1 MGGRNS
7 KLVSNQLGALET
19 KIKDLSN
26 SVYQIQDDINNLPK
40 NYMAQSDFD
49 NRIQRVEEDSVC
61 ASQQLTQLLELT
73 KEQQQVILDLGDQYT
88 QVCDICDSQQESVE
102 LIDSRCKEKLALYE
116 VEMSEAAKKMDEVE
130 KGVLRTSELARI
142 MGIRKTESMIKKE
155 RVTPSTT
162 KKSEKKTVEKAKPRE
177 NASVK
182 KSVTK
187 SGKKSQKKASVL
199 KLQTNENDAGAML
212 KIENQA
218 IAAAL
223 AAGKRSERKSTHKE
237 SLSKCDFNIF

>member
-40 NYMAQSDFD
+40 NYMVQSDFD
-49 NRIQRVEEDSVC
+49 NRIQKVEDDSVC

-116 VEMSEAAKKMDEVE
+116 VEISEAAKKMDEVE

-155 RVTPSTT
+155 RVTPST

-182 KSVTK
+182 KSVPK

-199 KLQTNENDAGAML
+199 KLGTNENDASAML

-218 IAAAL
+218 IAASL